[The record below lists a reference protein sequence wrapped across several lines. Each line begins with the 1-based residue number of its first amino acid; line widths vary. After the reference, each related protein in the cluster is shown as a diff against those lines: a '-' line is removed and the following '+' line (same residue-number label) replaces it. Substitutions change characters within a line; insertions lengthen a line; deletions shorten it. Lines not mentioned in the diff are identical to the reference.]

1 MHVVSTEKPDQTSD
15 STTPPPTP
23 RAVRLKTL
31 ADCRR
36 AGAKT
41 FNLLLKQQITESE
54 ARARGY
60 LLQILSGLIT
70 QGDIEDRLKKLEN
83 SMEENLHG

>member
-1 MHVVSTEKPDQTSD
+1 MHVVSTEKPEKTDN
-15 STTPPPTP
+15 STTIPPSP

-70 QGDIEDRLKKLEN
+70 QGDIEARLKTLEE
-83 SMEENLHG
+83 SMEGSK